1 MYRIPG
7 QASEE
12 AGNQPKPAVLLQH
25 GIDCDMMM
33 WIFNSPDKANA
44 FILSRAGYDV
54 WIGNNRGTTYGMR
67 HQSLDPKERPFWN
80 FYQEDMAR
88 KDLPA
93 FIDFIL
99 ETTGLETISYIG
111 HSQGTTQ
118 FMLGASLEPDYYTPK
133 INIAILMAPVALPA
147 NVCGVVNRTAY
158 YIDEIVDL
166 VVDIGKHYNWI
177 PYSPNTAE
185 SID

>member
-1 MYRIPG
+1 MLVSSVLGKGDDFKTMSEVCLENGFASENYTITTEDGYMIDLYRIPG
-7 QASEE
+7 QVSEE
-12 AGNQPKPAVLLQH
+12 TGSQPKPAVLLQH

-44 FILSRAGYDV
+44 FILSRAGFDV
-54 WIGNNRGTTYGMR
+54 WIGNNRGTTYGMG
-67 HQSLDPKERPFWN
+67 HQSLDPKERPFWD

-111 HSQGTTQ
+111 HSQGTT
-118 FMLGASLEPDYYTPK
+118 
-133 INIAILMAPVALPA
+133 
-147 NVCGVVNRTAY
+147 
-158 YIDEIVDL
+158 
-166 VVDIGKHYNWI
+166 
-177 PYSPNTAE
+177 
-185 SID
+185 